1 MFRNDIKT
9 FSSYDLIEDIKLISS
24 ELNSRYTVDEQYSK
38 DLTNLIKD
46 LSDKLLK
53 QVS

>member
-1 MFRNDIKT
+1 MFRKNINT
-9 FSSYDLIEDIKLISS
+9 FSSYDLVEDIKLITS
-24 ELNSRYTVDEQYSK
+24 ELNSRYTKDEQYSK

-53 QVS
+53 QLS